1 MQIKRMNR
9 TIEKKELIQEV
20 MQNFNFERVAR
31 VMQWL
36 DWKWAVGNK
45 VPSEQ
50 ELKSF
55 VEKACEISYD
65 NCLEYS
71 TIGHYVTGGFDIRAI
86 MEDDSTISLSVKFVL
101 TEWDAYSPED

>member
-1 MQIKRMNR
+1 MNR

-36 DWKWAVGNK
+36 DWKWPVGNK

-65 NCLEYS
+65 RCLENS
-71 TIGHYVTGGFDIRAI
+71 TIGHHIMGGFDIRAI

>member
-1 MQIKRMNR
+1 MLKRMNR
-9 TIEKKELIQEV
+9 KIEKQELIQEV

-36 DWKWAVGNK
+36 DWKWAIGNK

-55 VEKACEISYD
+55 VEKACLRCYD
-65 NCLEYS
+65 DCLEKS
-71 TIGHYVTGGFDIRAI
+71 TIGHYITGGFDIRAT
-86 MEDDSTISLSVKFVL
+86 MEDDSTISLAVKFIL
-101 TEWDAYSPED
+101 ADWDAYSPED